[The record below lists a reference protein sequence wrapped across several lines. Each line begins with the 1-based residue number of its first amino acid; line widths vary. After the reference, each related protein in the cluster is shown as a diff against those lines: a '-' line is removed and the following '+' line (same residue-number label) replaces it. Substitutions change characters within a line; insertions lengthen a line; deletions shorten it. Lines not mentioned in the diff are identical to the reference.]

1 MEITLVRAGISD
13 AEIIWNMQ
21 KQAFAEMLE
30 KYRDYDTSPA
40 AEPLSKTQH
49 RLSQPFTYFYFICA
63 DGVIVGAIRVVDK
76 KDGSRKILSPLF
88 ILPEYRNRGF
98 ATSAIEEAEKIHGD
112 NGWEL
117 DTVLQ
122 ETATCRLYEKSGY
135 KPTGEQKV
143 VNPNLTLTFYKK

>member
-1 MEITLVRAGISD
+1 MEIVLQRAGISD

-21 KQAFAEMLE
+21 KLAFAELLE

-49 RLSQPFTYFYFICA
+49 RLNQSFTYFYLIRV
-63 DGVIVGAIRVVDK
+63 DGTIVGAVRVVDK

-88 ILPEYRNRGF
+88 ILSEYRNRGY
-98 ATSAIEEAEKIHGD
+98 ATAAIAEAEKIHGKE
-112 NGWEL
+112 GWKL

-122 ETATCRLYEKSGY
+122 EAATCRLYENLGY
-135 KPTGEQKV
+135 KQTGEQKS
-143 VNPNLTLTFYKK
+143 VNERLTLVFYEK